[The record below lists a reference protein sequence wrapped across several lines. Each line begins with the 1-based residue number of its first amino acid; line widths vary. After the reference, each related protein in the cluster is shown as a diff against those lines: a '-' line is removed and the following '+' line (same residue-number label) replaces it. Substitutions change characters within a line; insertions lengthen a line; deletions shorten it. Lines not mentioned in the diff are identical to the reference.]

1 MIKGFDYYLNKVK
14 ESKRNK
20 EALKN
25 QLAQAIEDL
34 NDAEAH
40 CIKSSLLAQIDGL
53 RKELNKF

>member
-14 ESKRNK
+14 ENKRNK

-40 CIKSSLLAQIDGL
+40 CIKSSLLTEINGL

>member
-1 MIKGFDYYLNKVK
+1 MIKGFDYYLNEVK
-14 ESKRNK
+14 KRK
-20 EALKN
+20 EKKKALKN

-40 CIKSSLLAQIDGL
+40 CIKSSLLTEINGL